1 MFFVYLKHNTFIY
14 LLCQFDGL
22 KDILT
27 SYTTQITSVL
37 FSCWLQLIHNVSVS
51 IFTTPE
57 CIVLFFVFQEK
68 EGPVTKSIRLTA
80 ALILRNLVIYSN
92 TGKK

>member
-1 MFFVYLKHNTFIY
+1 MKMLLLKEFFKNIPKNLLKIYQTILFCISYFFVHLRHFS
-14 LLCQFDGL
+14 LLYHTVC
-22 KDILT
+22 
-27 SYTTQITSVL
+27 VL
-37 FSCWLQLIHNVSVS
+37 
-51 IFTTPE
+51 
-57 CIVLFFVFQEK
+57 QEK